1 MQSENEVQETNK
13 DVEIESFDLP
23 EVESS
28 RVAPRIHMAPGDSA
42 CVSCEG

>member
-1 MQSENEVQETNK
+1 MEKENENK
-13 DVEIESFDLP
+13 DITETEIESFDLP
-23 EVESS
+23 EVESA